1 MSDAHDGG
9 AVRGADAE
17 ERSVEASLRP
27 ASLGEYVGQGEA
39 KRSLTTLL
47 QAARERGE
55 AADHLLLHGPP
66 GLGKTTLAAIV
77 AHELS
82 VPIRFTSGPAIDH
95 GGDLAAIL
103 TSLAPR
109 QVLFIDEIH
118 RLGRAV
124 EEVLYPAMEDRAID
138 IVIGKG
144 ASAQP
149 LRLEVPPFTL
159 VGATTRVGMLSAP
172 LRDRFGAV
180 QRLDFY
186 DDADLAA
193 IVRRSAGILGIA
205 IDDDAAALIAA
216 RSRGTPRTANRLLR
230 RVRDE
235 VQVAGGARV
244 DATAAAAALEGL
256 QIDDAGLD
264 ATDRKLLS
272 VMIEKI
278 DGGPDGVAAMAALL
292 GESADAL
299 EDVFEPYLLRLG
311 FLDRTPQGRVVTERG
326 RAHLGRARDTI
337 WGRG

>member
-1 MSDAHDGG
+1 MSEPQINDG
-9 AVRGADAE
+9 E
-17 ERSVEASLRP
+17 ERSLEATLRP
-27 ASLGEYVGQGEA
+27 ASLGEYIGQGEA

-77 AHELS
+77 AHELG
-82 VPIRFTSGPAIDH
+82 VQIRFTSGAAIDH

-103 TSLAPR
+103 TNLVPR

-124 EEVLYPAMEDRAID
+124 EEVLYPAMEDRSID

-144 ASAQP
+144 PSAQP

-159 VGATTRVGMLSAP
+159 IGATTRIGMLSAP

-186 DDADLAA
+186 ADDELTA
-193 IVRRSAGILGIA
+193 IVQRSAGILGVSITGE
-205 IDDDAAALIAA
+205 AAALIAA
-216 RSRGTPRTANRLLR
+216 RSRGTPRIANRLLR

-235 VQVAGGARV
+235 VQVAGSSEITLER
-244 DATAAAAALEGL
+244 AAKALAGL

-264 ATDRKLLS
+264 ATDRKLLQ
-272 VMIEKI
+272 MMLDKF
-278 DGGPDGVAAMAALL
+278 DGGPVGVAAMAALL
-292 GESADAL
+292 GESPDTL
-299 EDVFEPYLLRLG
+299 EDVFEPFLLRIG

-326 RAHLGRARDTI
+326 RTHLGRGSASL
-337 WGRG
+337 WSGS